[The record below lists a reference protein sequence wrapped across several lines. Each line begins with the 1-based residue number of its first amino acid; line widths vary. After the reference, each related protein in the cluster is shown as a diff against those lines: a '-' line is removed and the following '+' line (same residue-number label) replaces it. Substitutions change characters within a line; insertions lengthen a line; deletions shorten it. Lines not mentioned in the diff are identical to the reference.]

1 MEKDKGIRENLFPNQ
16 IVVFSGIK
24 TEAKSRKYGCSP
36 YVLIGELLAMLP
48 VSSVFWAIGP
58 L

>member
-24 TEAKSRKYGCSP
+24 TEAKSRKWRIAGHAAS
-36 YVLIGELLAMLP
+36 E
-48 VSSVFWAIGP
+48 
-58 L
+58 